1 MMQGN
6 FGSVPPAD
14 LAAASS
20 LSPQQIAKTWKAAQ
34 DFEAMTLGQLLQ
46 PMFDTTDQSNGLF
59 GGGSGEE
66 AWRPMLVNEMARKIS
81 SAGGLGLAGPIFAQ
95 MLRAQETSLSSA
107 GDARAIP

>member
-1 MMQGN
+1 MTGN
-6 FGSVPPAD
+6 FGSVPPAN

-20 LSPQQIAKTWKAAQ
+20 LPPQQIAKTWKAAQ
-34 DFEAMTLGQLLQ
+34 NFEAMTLGQLLQ

-66 AWRPMLVNEMARKIS
+66 AWRPMLVNEIAHKIS

-95 MLRAQETSLSSA
+95 MLRAQETSLNNAGGASS
-107 GDARAIP
+107 IP

>member
-1 MMQGN
+1 MTGN
-6 FGSVPPAD
+6 FGGVPPAN

-20 LSPQQIAKTWKAAQ
+20 LPPQQIAKTWRAAQ

-46 PMFDTTDQSNGLF
+46 PMFDANDQSNGLF

-95 MLRAQETSLSSA
+95 MLRAQETSLNNPGKTRS
-107 GDARAIP
+107 IP